1 MKTPPMESYQSFP
14 FDKARDIRMLILDVD
29 GVLTG
34 GDIVMNDTG
43 EESKSFNVRDGH
55 GIKLLQRAG
64 VQVALL
70 TGRSSGVV
78 ACRARDLGIEH
89 VIQGS
94 LKKTEGLDELLRQ
107 SGLKA
112 EACAYMGDDV
122 LDLPPMRR
130 CAFGMAPKDAHASVL
145 THADWIS
152 DHAGGK
158 GAVRQAAEGFIL
170 ARNAWQEVIEIP
182 YGVTPS
188 DCGWG
193 D

>member
-1 MKTPPMESYQSFP
+1 MSTPALEGYRSFP
-14 FDKARDIRMLILDVD
+14 FDRARNVRMLILDVD

-34 GDIVMNDTG
+34 GDIIMDNAG
-43 EESKSFNVRDGH
+43 EESKAFNVRDGH

-64 VQVALL
+64 VRVALL
-70 TGRSSGVV
+70 TGRRSGVV

-94 LKKTEGLDELLRQ
+94 LKKVEGLDELLQ
-107 SGLKA
+107 QTGLDA

-130 CAFGMAPKDAHASVL
+130 CAFGMAPKDAHPSVIR
-145 THADWIS
+145 HADWLS
-152 DHAGGK
+152 DHDGGN
-158 GAVRQAAEGFIL
+158 GAVRQAAEGLIL
-170 ARNAWQEVIEIP
+170 ARNAWQEVVQTP

-188 DCGWG
+188 DCGWT

>member
-1 MKTPPMESYQSFP
+1 MNTLAGYDRFP
-14 FDKARDIRMLILDVD
+14 SDRVGNIRMLILDVD
-29 GVLTG
+29 GVLTSG
-34 GDIVMNDTG
+34 GIIMNNAGD
-43 EESKSFNVRDGH
+43 ESKSFNVRDGH

-64 VQVALL
+64 IRVALL

-94 LKKTEGLDELLRQ
+94 LKKTEGLDELLQ
-107 SGLKA
+107 QTGLDA
-112 EACAYMGDDV
+112 DACAYMGDDV

-130 CAFGMAPKDAHASVL
+130 CTLGMAPKDAHPSVL
-145 THADWIS
+145 TQADWIS
-152 DHAGGK
+152 DYDGGC
-158 GAVRQAAEGFIL
+158 GAVRQAAEGLIL
-170 ARNAWQEVIEIP
+170 AQQAWNEVIETP

-188 DCGWG
+188 DCGWS

>member
-1 MKTPPMESYQSFP
+1 MESCRTFP
-14 FDKARDIRMLILDVD
+14 FDKVRDIRMLILDVD
-29 GVLTG
+29 GVLTS
-34 GDIVMNDTG
+34 GDIVMNDAG

-78 ACRARDLGIEH
+78 ACRARDLGIDH

-94 LKKTEGLDELLRQ
+94 LRKTEGLDALLQ
-107 SGLKA
+107 QTGLKA

-130 CAFGMAPKDAHASVL
+130 CAFGMAPKDAHPSVL

-152 DHAGGK
+152 DHVGGK

-170 ARNAWQEVIEIP
+170 ARNVWQEVIETP

-188 DCGWG
+188 DCGWSS
-193 D
+193 

>member
-1 MKTPPMESYQSFP
+1 MNTPAGYGRFP
-14 FDKARDIRMLILDVD
+14 FDRVGNIRMLILDVD
-29 GVLTG
+29 GVLTSG
-34 GDIVMNDTG
+34 GIIMNDAG
-43 EESKSFNVRDGH
+43 DESKSFNVRDGH

-64 VQVALL
+64 IRVALL

-78 ACRARDLGIEH
+78 TCRARDLGIEH

-107 SGLKA
+107 TGLDA
-112 EACAYMGDDV
+112 DACAYMGDDV

-130 CAFGMAPKDAHASVL
+130 CTLGMAPKDAHPSVL
-145 THADWIS
+145 TQADWIS
-152 DHAGGK
+152 DYGGGC
-158 GAVRQAAEGFIL
+158 GAVRQAAEGLIL
-170 ARNAWQEVIEIP
+170 ARQAWNKVIETP

-188 DCGWG
+188 DCGWS